1 MSPSGAK
8 PKPPF
13 SPLPTTTANT
23 ASLSAGSFGGENVLA
38 GAKAD
43 GVAVRDHSSA
53 AAGTPSASAGASRWK
68 GALSFCRHRP
78 GLALAG
84 VFLLFLIAAA
94 LFPGLLAA
102 GDPLE
107 GSARLA
113 FQAPSFSHCFGTD
126 ENGREL
132 WTRIVYGAGPSLLL
146 GLAATAIGLGAGIMI
161 GLVAGLSHRAVDS
174 ALMRGIDVMLAFPH
188 ILLALVVITFWG
200 QGTLNSILAVGI
212 ASVPRYARLVYGQV
226 RLVRR
231 ASYVESA
238 LTLGLTPAVLV
249 RRHVLPNAIKPVLI
263 LATIGVG
270 ETIGFGA
277 MLSFLGLGAPP
288 PAPEWGAM
296 LSIGRDFLANAWW
309 LTAIPG
315 LAITF
320 TVLSVTALG
329 RELLRRSAGKT
340 AR

>member
-1 MSPSGAK
+1 
-8 PKPPF
+8 
-13 SPLPTTTANT
+13 
-23 ASLSAGSFGGENVLA
+23 VVR
-38 GAKAD
+38 AD
-43 GVAVRDHSSA
+43 PMPEA
-53 AAGTPSASAGASRWK
+53 AAPAAPARPSRWK
-68 GALSFCRHRP
+68 DAFSFLLRRP
-78 GLALAG
+78 DLALAG
-84 VFLLFLIAAA
+84 FFLLFLVTAA
-94 LFPGLLAA
+94 LAPALLAA

-107 GSARLA
+107 ANARLA
-113 FQAPSFSHCFGTD
+113 FHAPSFSHLLGTD

-132 WTRIVYGAGPSLLL
+132 WTRIVYGARPSLIM

-161 GLVAGLSHRAVDS
+161 GLAAGLSHRLIDS

-188 ILLALVVITFWG
+188 ILLALVIITFWG

-212 ASVPRYARLVYGQV
+212 ASIPRYARLVYGQV

-231 ASYVESA
+231 APYVESA
-238 LTLGLTPAVLV
+238 LTLGLRSLTLV
-249 RRHVLPNAIKPVLI
+249 WRHVLPNAIKPVLI

-309 LTAIPG
+309 LTAVPG

-320 TVLSVTALG
+320 TVLSATAIG

-340 AR
+340 SP